1 MVVNQPS
8 NGTQKL
14 TNTLQ
19 IKIQSDNLMRTMI
32 FRNLMLC
39 ACAIALMV
47 PFSGCRL
54 LNFASQIAGS
64 AAQVALVKLTF
75 GCLPEGTY
83 LDTPEGPVALQA
95 LEVGDTVIGFS
106 GRPVRILQ
114 KHVYLENHLS
124 SEYIQITWQDG
135 ASIRTSGL
143 HRICGIPAN
152 TIQTG
157 DTVAG
162 KEVVAIQAFG
172 NIGKSYDFLT
182 EDEGYQ
188 INGIPVNSMIAE
200 MQIAAIE

>member
-1 MVVNQPS
+1 
-8 NGTQKL
+8 
-14 TNTLQ
+14 
-19 IKIQSDNLMRTMI
+19 
-32 FRNLMLC
+32 
-39 ACAIALMV
+39 
-47 PFSGCRL
+47 
-54 LNFASQIAGS
+54 
-64 AAQVALVKLTF
+64 
-75 GCLPEGTY
+75 
-83 LDTPEGPVALQA
+83 
-95 LEVGDTVIGFS
+95 
-106 GRPVRILQ
+106 VRILQ